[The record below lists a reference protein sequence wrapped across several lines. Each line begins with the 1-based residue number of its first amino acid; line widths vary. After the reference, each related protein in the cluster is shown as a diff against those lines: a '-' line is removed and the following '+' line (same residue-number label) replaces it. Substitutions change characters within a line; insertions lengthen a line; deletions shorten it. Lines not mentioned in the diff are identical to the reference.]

1 MNPFSLLGVA
11 NNASITA
18 CQAAY
23 RKLAMQYHPD
33 RNKSPGAEEK
43 FKQIKEAWEK
53 IQGGFR
59 IEAQST
65 STPAS
70 SFTAPKGWHKPED
83 VGWVTRPFRPA
94 SSPKPYAPTP
104 KAPKFPE
111 FMENVIGSHYSGEIV
126 QQKLNSYQKPQ
137 QKPSQKFYG
146 DFIAKVNEEMMNE
159 GFQVQIQIDTAWHV
173 FNIPPNSAFDLQRKM
188 PHADGYVTITPRRI

>member
-1 MNPFSLLGVA
+1 MNPFSILGVA
-11 NNASITA
+11 NNASITD

-65 STPAS
+65 STQAS

-111 FMENVIGSHYSGEIV
+111 FMENVIGTNFNIAPVKLSSS
-126 QQKLNSYQKPQ
+126 QKLPA
-137 QKPSQKFYG
+137 QKFYG
-146 DFIAKVNEEMMNE
+146 DFIAKVNEEMATE
-159 GFQVQIQIDTAWHV
+159 GYQVQIEIDNTWHV
-173 FNIPPNSAFDLQRKM
+173 FNIPPNSPFDLQRKM
-188 PHADGYVTITPRRI
+188 PHADGYVTITPRRM